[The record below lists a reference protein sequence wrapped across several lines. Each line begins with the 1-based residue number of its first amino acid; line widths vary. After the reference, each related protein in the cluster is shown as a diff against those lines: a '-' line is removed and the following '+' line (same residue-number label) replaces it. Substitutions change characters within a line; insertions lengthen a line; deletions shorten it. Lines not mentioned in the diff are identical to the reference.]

1 MKRVLVVDD
10 EMPIVN
16 GLLLLFKRYFQT
28 EYTVVGVAQSGREAI
43 EKAKELA
50 PDIILMDVQMPGIT
64 GLDAIREL
72 SRQKSATA
80 FILVT
85 AYERFDIAREA
96 LSMGVCDYLLKPV
109 SRERL
114 EIALRVASDYLDRS
128 RLFDKRELEFR
139 DRQQRLVP
147 LIRTAF
153 FCSVRWQQEL
163 RKNLGLVKEML
174 KINEDAGVLGIASF
188 SPMDGNAGALYERFC
203 SLIQYKTVALVGP
216 LEDNRYCAWFLPM
229 KKAALESESIAAS
242 EISAFLEILRGAFS
256 SELATGEIVLAHG
269 QPEILENLERSWSAA
284 VQVFAGSTLIPK
296 KGSDIAGIS
305 AAVGSAIVQPQV
317 NLEIQ
322 LSEWEKNH
330 ASCALDAQFSEEIME
345 GQYAMAGQSLE
356 KMLMQIECS
365 HTAAR
370 DSLFRIIAALSFAAL
385 KLAGGGILS
394 EQVYREFMDF
404 SDIEQLWN
412 QAACHLFAAKVR
424 ERFASLQKYAVA
436 AGSHSPFVV
445 RAIQY
450 IENHYQEP
458 ITLESAAEAIGISAG
473 HLTRLM
479 SDELKKGFARTLIDY
494 RLQKAKEMLKKP
506 NVSVRD
512 VSRLCGY
519 SDANYFARLFRRM
532 TGVSPSKYSARKSGR
547 EESDA

>member
-163 RKNLGLVKEML
+163 KKNLGLVKEML

-188 SPMDGNAGALYERFC
+188 SPMDGNVGALYERFC

-356 KMLMQIECS
+356 KMLMQIDCS

-532 TGVSPSKYSARKSGR
+532 TGVSPSEYTARKSGGGGK
-547 EESDA
+547 

>member
-28 EYTVVGVAQSGREAI
+28 EYTVAGVAQSGREAI

-72 SRQKSATA
+72 SRQGSATA

-153 FCSVRWQQEL
+153 FCNVRWQQEL

-174 KINEDAGVLGIASF
+174 KISENAGVLGIVSF
-188 SPMDGNAGALYERFC
+188 SPMDGNAGALYERFY
-203 SLIQYKTVALVGP
+203 SVIQYKTVALVGP

-229 KKAALESESIAAS
+229 KDATLESESIAGS
-242 EISAFLEILRGAFS
+242 EIAAFMGILKGAFS

-284 VQVFAGSTLIPK
+284 VQVFAGGVLTLGNDASK
-296 KGSDIAGIS
+296 
-305 AAVGSAIVQPQV
+305 GSAIVQSQS

-322 LSEWEKNH
+322 LSEWGKNH

-385 KLAGGGILS
+385 KLGGGGILS

-412 QAACHLFAAKVR
+412 KAACHLFAAKVR

-458 ITLESAAEAIGISAG
+458 ITLESAAQAIGISAG

-479 SDELKKGFARTLIDY
+479 SDELKRGFARTLIDY
-494 RLQKAKEMLKKP
+494 RLQKAKEMLKKA

-532 TGVSPSKYSARKSGR
+532 TGVSPSEYAARKSGG

>member
-72 SRQKSATA
+72 SRQGSTTA

-147 LIRTAF
+147 LIRAAF

-163 RKNLGLVKEML
+163 GKNLGLVKEML
-174 KINEDAGVLGIASF
+174 KISEDAGVLGIASF
-188 SPMDGNAGALYERFC
+188 SPIDGNAGALYERFC
-203 SLIQYKTVALVGP
+203 SLVQYKTVAMAGP

-229 KKAALESESIAAS
+229 KKEALESESLAAS
-242 EISAFLEILRGAFS
+242 EISTFLGILRGAFS

-269 QPEILENLERSWSAA
+269 RPEILKNLERSWSAA
-284 VQVFAGSTLIPK
+284 VQAFASSTLIPK
-296 KGSDIAGIS
+296 KSSDIAEIS
-305 AAVGSAIVQPQV
+305 AAAGSAIVQPQV

-345 GQYAMAGQSLE
+345 GHYAMAGQSLE

-385 KLAGGGILS
+385 KIAGGGILS

-412 QAACHLFAAKVR
+412 HAACHLFAAKVR

-494 RLQKAKEMLKKP
+494 RLQKAKEMLKKA
-506 NVSVRD
+506 NVPVRE

-519 SDANYFARLFRRM
+519 PDANYFARLFRRM
-532 TGVSPSKYSARKSGR
+532 TGVSPSEYAARKSGG
-547 EESDA
+547 EETDA